1 MTKSMHTDDRCTLCV
16 SHFFLGQLATVA
28 NTKTTLMRHLISL
41 VALFLHV
48 YPDTG
53 HASDDNEPR
62 LINQVNYSVALTTSG
77 QPTKA
82 K

>member
-1 MTKSMHTDDRCTLCV
+1 M
-16 SHFFLGQLATVA
+16 
-28 NTKTTLMRHLISL
+28 
-41 VALFLHV
+41 ALFLNV

-77 QPTKA
+77 QQTEAELALIAEADYGRIIFLAFTNHQKA
-82 K
+82 VANEDTIVTNLG

>member
-1 MTKSMHTDDRCTLCV
+1 MYSVCPA
-16 SHFFLGQLATVA
+16 FFCGLAC
-28 NTKTTLMRHLISL
+28 NGREYEDYLDELPNFL
-41 VALFLHV
+41 LALFLHV

>member
-1 MTKSMHTDDRCTLCV
+1 MYSVCPAFFSGLARNGREYEDYLDDL
-16 SHFFLGQLATVA
+16 SNFLL
-28 NTKTTLMRHLISL
+28 
-41 VALFLHV
+41 ALFLHV

-53 HASDDNEPR
+53 YASDDNEPR